1 MAAYLNKVFLLG
13 RLGADPET
21 RTVNGSTPVCSF
33 TIATTRTYSDKN
45 GLQQEKTDWHRISV
59 WGKQAQACSRFL
71 HKSSLV
77 LIEGALQY
85 SDYTD
90 KQGIQRKSTE
100 IIASSVCFL
109 DPKEGQG
116 QPGGGWPDQQ
126 QAQGGGGWGQ
136 RPQSRP
142 PQQQQ
147 NQGGGWGQQRPQSR
161 PPQQQ
166 AQGGGWGQPQQ
177 AQGWGQGGG
186 WGGGPQD
193 DVPF

>member
-1 MAAYLNKVFLLG
+1 MAAYMNKVFLLG

-21 RTVNGSTPVCSF
+21 RTVNGSTPVCNF
-33 TIATTRTYSDKN
+33 TIATSRTYSDRN

-77 LIEGALQY
+77 MIEGALQY

-90 KQGIQRKSTE
+90 KQGVQRKSTE

-109 DPKEGQG
+109 DPKEAQG
-116 QPGGGWPDQQ
+116 GGGWPDQQ

-166 AQGGGWGQPQQ
+166 AQSGGWGQPQQ
-177 AQGWGQGGG
+177 TQGWGQGGG